1 MYCPGE
7 GTKSRRAI
15 CFAALIL
22 IMWCCYFLTRALRRV
37 VFEIETIAFFLCSI
51 GFAVTASSAPDS
63 LYKQTVC
70 LILGLLLF
78 YVLNWFLRDLDR
90 IKKLRWP
97 IAAAGLVLLMVN
109 LSSVM
114 RCSVPR
120 TG

>member
-1 MYCPGE
+1 
-7 GTKSRRAI
+7 
-15 CFAALIL
+15 
-22 IMWCCYFLTRALRRV
+22 MWCCYFLTRALRRV